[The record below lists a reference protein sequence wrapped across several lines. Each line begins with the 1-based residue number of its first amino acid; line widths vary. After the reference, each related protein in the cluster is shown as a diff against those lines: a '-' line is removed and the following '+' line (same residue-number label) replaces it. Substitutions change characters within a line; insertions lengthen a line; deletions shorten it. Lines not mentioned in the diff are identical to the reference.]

1 MNLRH
6 SSPYAFEA
14 VLYASWSWG
23 KIHKSKASNNHCIPV
38 GKARS
43 TMSQSHI
50 FQAQW
55 WLYFLLLW
63 IPHAHVSWQHQ
74 APHGPINL
82 RMISSD
88 YRMQSFNVVWWTCIL
103 QKLIRTMIPFNSQ
116 QCAVWL
122 TPSIKSWHFTQ
133 KKLPWPPV
141 EVCDT
146 QTCIYVRNHK
156 TYIQGHIL
164 KGKFR

>member
-23 KIHKSKASNNHCIPV
+23 KIHKSTASDNHCILV

-55 WLYFLLLW
+55 WLYFLLSW
-63 IPHAHVSWQHQ
+63 IPHVHVSWQHQ

-88 YRMQSFNVVWWTCIL
+88 YKMQSFNVVWWTYIL
-103 QKLIRTMIPFNSQ
+103 QRLIRTMVTFNSQ
-116 QCAVWL
+116 QFALWL
-122 TPSIKSWHFTQ
+122 TPIKSWHFTQ
-133 KKLPWPPV
+133 KKLLWAPV
-141 EVCDT
+141 EGYDT
-146 QTCIYVRNHK
+146 QTVIYVRNHK
-156 TYIQGHIL
+156 IYTRGHIL
-164 KGKFR
+164 KG